1 MSDLLKAI
9 ASHNTPTSEGAWD
22 GQRNESNLKKDQGA
36 TYYRKFYACVDPE
49 GDAETKAAYKFIHHE
64 VNADGKIGA
73 ASLQAC
79 SIGIAVLNGARG
91 GTIILAADKKGVW
104 DHLAKHLKD
113 ADQEPSPLRSIADG
127 VEHRMCEI
135 SEIRTAEDD
144 EGKHIEGY
152 AAVFNKFSVPIYGFR
167 EKIAPGAFK
176 KTIKKEDIRALF
188 NHDDNFVLGRNTADT
203 LELKEDKKG
212 LFTRTTPPDTQWA
225 KDLLVSIDRG
235 DITGMSFQFRTITDE
250 YNMQDGNL
258 IRTLKEVKLYDISPV
273 TFPAYP
279 DTSVSVRALAYAA
292 TGQSD
297 TAGTVFNGLLKLN
310 AGEELTD
317 EEIKAV
323 RTHLDSLCEHLKAP
337 DPEFKPYAL
346 ALKHRNLD
354 LTLKTL

>member
-9 ASHNTPTSEGAWD
+9 ASHSTPTSDGAWD
-22 GQRNESNLKKDQGA
+22 GQRNESNLKKDQDA
-36 TYYRKFYACVDPE
+36 SYYRKFHAWVDPE
-49 GDAETKAAYKFIHHE
+49 KDVKTRTAYEFIHHE
-64 VNADGKIGA
+64 VNAEGKVGVA
-73 ASLQAC
+73 NLSAC
-79 SIGIAVLNGARG
+79 IIGIAVLNGARG
-91 GTIILAADKKGVW
+91 GTTIPAADKKGVW
-104 DHLAKHLKD
+104 NHLAKHLRD
-113 ADQEPSPLRSIADG
+113 ADREPPPLRSIADG

-152 AAVFNKFSVPIYGFR
+152 AAVFNKLSVPIFGFR

-188 NHDDNFVLGRNTADT
+188 NHDDNFVLGRNTAGT

-225 KDLLVSIDRG
+225 KDLMISIDRG
-235 DITGMSFQFRTITDE
+235 DITGMSFQFRVVTDE
-250 YNMQDGNL
+250 WSTQDSTP
-258 IRTLKEVKLYDISPV
+258 IRILKEAKLYDISPV

-323 RTHLDSLCEHLKAP
+323 RTHLDSLQGHLRAP
-337 DPEFKPYAL
+337 EPEFKPHAH
-346 ALKHRNLD
+346 ALKHKNLD
-354 LTLKTL
+354 LILHTL